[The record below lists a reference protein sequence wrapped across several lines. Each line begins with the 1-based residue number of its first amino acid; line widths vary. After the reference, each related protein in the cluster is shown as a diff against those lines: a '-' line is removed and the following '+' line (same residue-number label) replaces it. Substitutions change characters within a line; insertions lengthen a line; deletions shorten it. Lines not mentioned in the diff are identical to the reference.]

1 MPKFN
6 RRQFL
11 GSTAAAAAFAAAPA
25 IVQAAVVEKKV
36 DLVIVGGG
44 LAGLAAANAAVKKG
58 LKPIVLEKEA
68 FLGGAG
74 LFPEGSLGVGT
85 RYQKEHGIKTTVQQ
99 VLDAAL
105 QFHHYRC
112 DPAVLRVLIEES
124 RQTIDEIQDMGIEF
138 RGIRTMYDKHE
149 SLMTWH
155 LFVGGAAKVIEL
167 FVKSIRQGGGELR
180 TQTSAQRLI
189 MNNGKVTG
197 VEARDAKGNTIILHA
212 KKVIIATGGFAANK
226 EMLAQT

>member
-85 RYQKEHGIKTTVQQ
+85 RYQKEHGIKGYVKFEVETGASPGWSPMVIYKG
-99 VLDAAL
+99 AL
-105 QFHHYRC
+105 
-112 DPAVLRVLIEES
+112 VNIWL
-124 RQTIDEIQDMGIEF
+124 
-138 RGIRTMYDKHE
+138 
-149 SLMTWH
+149 
-155 LFVGGAAKVIEL
+155 
-167 FVKSIRQGGGELR
+167 
-180 TQTSAQRLI
+180 
-189 MNNGKVTG
+189 
-197 VEARDAKGNTIILHA
+197 KG
-212 KKVIIATGGFAANK
+212 
-226 EMLAQT
+226 

>member
-58 LKPIVLEKEA
+58 VKPIVLEKEA

-124 RQTIDEIQDMGIEF
+124 VKRLTKF
-138 RGIRTMYDKHE
+138 R
-149 SLMTWH
+149 TWA
-155 LFVGGAAKVIEL
+155 LSSAA
-167 FVKSIRQGGGELR
+167 SAPC
-180 TQTSAQRLI
+180 TTSTNRS
-189 MNNGKVTG
+189 
-197 VEARDAKGNTIILHA
+197 
-212 KKVIIATGGFAANK
+212 
-226 EMLAQT
+226 

>member
-58 LKPIVLEKEA
+58 VKPIVLEKEA

-74 LFPEGSLGVGT
+74 LFPGGIRSASALPEG
-85 RYQKEHGIKTTVQQ
+85 HGKTTVRRNI
-99 VLDAAL
+99 DAAPV
-105 QFHHYRC
+105 
-112 DPAVLRVLIEES
+112 PAVAV
-124 RQTIDEIQDMGIEF
+124 
-138 RGIRTMYDKHE
+138 IRP
-149 SLMTWH
+149 S
-155 LFVGGAAKVIEL
+155 FVC
-167 FVKSIRQGGGELR
+167 
-180 TQTSAQRLI
+180 
-189 MNNGKVTG
+189 
-197 VEARDAKGNTIILHA
+197 
-212 KKVIIATGGFAANK
+212 
-226 EMLAQT
+226 

>member
-58 LKPIVLEKEA
+58 VKPIVLEKEA

-74 LFPEGSLGVGT
+74 LFQEGSLGVGPCSRCST
-85 RYQKEHGIKTTVQQ
+85 RLCSSTTI
-99 VLDAAL
+99 
-105 QFHHYRC
+105 
-112 DPAVLRVLIEES
+112 AV
-124 RQTIDEIQDMGIEF
+124 
-138 RGIRTMYDKHE
+138 IRP
-149 SLMTWH
+149 S
-155 LFVGGAAKVIEL
+155 FVC
-167 FVKSIRQGGGELR
+167 
-180 TQTSAQRLI
+180 
-189 MNNGKVTG
+189 
-197 VEARDAKGNTIILHA
+197 
-212 KKVIIATGGFAANK
+212 
-226 EMLAQT
+226 

>member
-58 LKPIVLEKEA
+58 VKPIVLEKEA

-85 RYQKEHGIKTTVQQ
+85 RYQKEHGIKTTV
-99 VLDAAL
+99 
-105 QFHHYRC
+105 H
-112 DPAVLRVLIEES
+112 
-124 RQTIDEIQDMGIEF
+124 
-138 RGIRTMYDKHE
+138 
-149 SLMTWH
+149 
-155 LFVGGAAKVIEL
+155 
-167 FVKSIRQGGGELR
+167 
-180 TQTSAQRLI
+180 
-189 MNNGKVTG
+189 
-197 VEARDAKGNTIILHA
+197 
-212 KKVIIATGGFAANK
+212 
-226 EMLAQT
+226 

>member
-58 LKPIVLEKEA
+58 VKPIVLEKEA

-85 RYQKEHGIKTTVQQ
+85 RYQKEHGIKRPCSRCSTRLCSSTTI
-99 VLDAAL
+99 
-105 QFHHYRC
+105 
-112 DPAVLRVLIEES
+112 AV
-124 RQTIDEIQDMGIEF
+124 
-138 RGIRTMYDKHE
+138 IRP
-149 SLMTWH
+149 S
-155 LFVGGAAKVIEL
+155 FVC
-167 FVKSIRQGGGELR
+167 
-180 TQTSAQRLI
+180 
-189 MNNGKVTG
+189 
-197 VEARDAKGNTIILHA
+197 
-212 KKVIIATGGFAANK
+212 
-226 EMLAQT
+226 